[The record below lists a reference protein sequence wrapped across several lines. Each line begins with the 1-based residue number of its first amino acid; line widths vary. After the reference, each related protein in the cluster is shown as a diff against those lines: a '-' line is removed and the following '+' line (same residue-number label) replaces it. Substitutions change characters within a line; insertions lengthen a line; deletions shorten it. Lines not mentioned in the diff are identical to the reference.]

1 MKIFSFKQKH
11 IEVFAVGSWTWNS
24 QNLLHMS
31 MQMKKTMLNM
41 LPLLWSVSIQN
52 ETEANALEC

>member
-1 MKIFSFKQKH
+1 MKIFFLKQKH

-41 LPLLWSVSIQN
+41 LPLLLSVSIQN